1 MNLIINADLSNPP
14 SARAS
19 IRELSFF
26 AHEFKNYH
34 IILETNNNKDI
45 YYQYL
50 RGIAMDY
57 IEDITRIGEEQ
68 GLRIEMEPSF
78 PPSILVD
85 RISVDTMSY
94 LLRSIGV
101 II

>member
-1 MNLIINADLSNPP
+1 
-14 SARAS
+14 
-19 IRELSFF
+19 
-26 AHEFKNYH
+26 
-34 IILETNNNKDI
+34 
-45 YYQYL
+45 
-50 RGIAMDY
+50 MDY

-85 RISVDTMSY
+85 RINVDTMSY